1 MLRNPEYPGWGFM
14 VKNGAT
20 TVWERWELEM
30 FNIMDSFDH
39 PMFGS
44 YDAIFYRYLGG
55 INLDKLYD
63 NEITIHPRLA
73 KTLDYVECSFDS
85 IKGRITSNWRRE
97 NGIVEL
103 DIVIPSNTKANL
115 IFDYDSVEINGKVSP
130 SHINVESG
138 TYRIKIR
145 EE

>member
-1 MLRNPEYPGWGFM
+1 
-14 VKNGAT
+14 
-20 TVWERWELEM
+20 M

-63 NEITIHPRLA
+63 NEITIHPLVA
-73 KTLDYVECSFDS
+73 KSLDNVECSFDS
-85 IKGRITSNWRRE
+85 IKGMITSNWRRNDGFIE
-97 NGIVEL
+97 F
-103 DIVIPSNTKANL
+103 DIVVPSNVRANL
-115 IFDYDSVEINGKVSP
+115 IFDCDKIEIDGKISP
-130 SHINVESG
+130 SHLVVESG
-138 TYRIKIR
+138 TYKIKVR